1 MGKWIISM
9 KAINY
14 DELSYAEIVTFL
26 KVAQTRN
33 MTMAAKEMNI
43 SQPAVSKRIANF
55 EKNYG
60 LILFI
65 RSGNGLSLTPAGKV
79 LYQELLMSQKY
90 LQSAFVKAEAVQ
102 AAPVR
107 TLKLF
112 YDGFFDVPL
121 LYQIIQEFRE
131 QYQGASIEVYDGGG
145 EDCYDLF
152 HNRADLMICP
162 ESYTVSME
170 EYVKKLRISAFQ
182 FCILVSKE
190 NALSEKEQLRLPDL
204 LGGSLTVA
212 HGNEDSPYVKALRA
226 MFIPYGFRPKIEHI
240 VSRESLCLEILS
252 RRGVGIASPAFWKR
266 LNRRTEKFFSE
277 NIRVYPIQDEYYP
290 MALVWRANDKD
301 QCLTGFVNCFTEA
314 INREENKRNV
324 YDSYN

>member
-33 MTMAAKEMNI
+33 MTMAAKDMNI

-121 LYQIIQEFRE
+121 LYQIIQEFSE
-131 QYQGASIEVYDGGG
+131 Q
-145 EDCYDLF
+145 
-152 HNRADLMICP
+152 
-162 ESYTVSME
+162 
-170 EYVKKLRISAFQ
+170 
-182 FCILVSKE
+182 
-190 NALSEKEQLRLPDL
+190 
-204 LGGSLTVA
+204 
-212 HGNEDSPYVKALRA
+212 
-226 MFIPYGFRPKIEHI
+226 
-240 VSRESLCLEILS
+240 
-252 RRGVGIASPAFWKR
+252 
-266 LNRRTEKFFSE
+266 
-277 NIRVYPIQDEYYP
+277 
-290 MALVWRANDKD
+290 
-301 QCLTGFVNCFTEA
+301 
-314 INREENKRNV
+314 
-324 YDSYN
+324 